1 MKHKISYEVD
11 PHNRLIIKKTG
22 GRSNVSKF
30 RQVISGR
37 FKTDDK
43 NKLYYEVYKPLPA
56 DIPQKIK
63 FSGKY
68 YLDKKHDLIF
78 TLDKWANQ
86 YAGNRLRLKT
96 GIAHASSSEI
106 VFLLSSKTSKKKRSI
121 YLMTLHGAWQADKN
135 NRLTFDV
142 KKESDKNDNL
152 TLFNAWK
159 IGKNSEIAYSQGKNY
174 DVVRLKGFWDIK
186 KKHRLSYILNKKIGS
201 AFDFKAKLGRI
212 IPKKEK
218 TYVKFDITIDIS
230 KKKRVRRNVAFS
242 GTWKLS
248 RDKKILLEISPGK
261 RKTLALKLTKSILDK
276 KGCAYIES
284 FVKNRER
291 YLGAGIGFGW

>member
-1 MKHKISYEVD
+1 MKHRISYEVD

-22 GRSNVSKF
+22 GRSNVRKF
-30 RQVISGR
+30 RQVVSGR
-37 FKTDDK
+37 FKTDNK

-68 YLDKKHDLIF
+68 YLDSKHNLIF

-96 GIAHASSSEI
+96 GIAHAGSSEI
-106 VFLLSSKTSKKKRSI
+106 VLLLNSRTSKKKRSI

-135 NRLTFDV
+135 NRLTFGV
-142 KKESDKNDNL
+142 KKESDKSDDL

-159 IGKNSEIAYSQGKNY
+159 IGKNSEITYSQGKNY
-174 DVVRLKGFWDIK
+174 DVVGLKGFWDIRK
-186 KKHRLSYILNKKIGS
+186 KRRLSYILDKKIGS
-201 AFDFKAKLGRI
+201 ALDFKATLGRI
-212 IPKKEK
+212 IPKKKK
-218 TYVKFDITIDIS
+218 TYVKFDVTIDIS
-230 KKKRVRRNVAFS
+230 KKKRVRRNVGFS

-248 RDKKILLEISPGK
+248 RDKNILLEISPGK
-261 RKTLALKLTKSILDK
+261 RKTLALKLTKSILDS
-276 KGCAYIES
+276 KGRAYIES
-284 FVKNRER
+284 FVRNRER